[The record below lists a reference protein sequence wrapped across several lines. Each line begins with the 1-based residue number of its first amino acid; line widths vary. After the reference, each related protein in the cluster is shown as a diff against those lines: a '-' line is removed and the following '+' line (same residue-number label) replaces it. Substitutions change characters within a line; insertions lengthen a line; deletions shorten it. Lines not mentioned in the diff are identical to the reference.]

1 MRLIFST
8 LLLLCYTPE
17 EWSSEAHKQAP
28 RGAPQLPKK
37 CMYPRHWLTKC
48 FHGIYVIGHLF
59 APRGAFAA
67 TQDASYCMDCR
78 LFFYVLLASRRPHSL
93 SLCLDCFSHS
103 LSLSLSTL
111 LPRSLALSQSCA
123 RSLTLS
129 PSPSFSLAICLS
141 SHGSRGSQRLMSYDM
156 RRRIHACHMTESQ
169 RLMYACHMI

>member
-1 MRLIFST
+1 LRLIFST

-17 EWSSEAHKQAP
+17 EWSSEAHRQAP

-103 LSLSLSTL
+103 LSLSLSL
-111 LPRSLALSQSCA
+111 HCSLALSLSLSRA
-123 RSLTLS
+123 RALSLSPPLPHSLS
-129 PSPSFSLAICLS
+129 PSVSPVMAAEDLS
-141 SHGSRGSQRLMSYDM
+141 N
-156 RRRIHACHMTESQ
+156 
-169 RLMYACHMI
+169 